1 MVQEEFSAS
10 IPSTLGTRGTPEV
23 EDSNPQLACA
33 KSAAL
38 PGCETPLRLKSLL
51 LNFADEG
58 ESSKPFRPTIPPA

>member
-38 PGCETPLRLKSLL
+38 PGCETPLRLKSTTVE
-51 LNFADEG
+51 FC
-58 ESSKPFRPTIPPA
+58 R